1 MSNEINLVIVAA
13 LVFCCLSI
21 FIASFIIIYQ
31 RKQIGFKKKAEEMQ
45 SSFQNELLKTRLEI
59 QEETFRNISQEI
71 HDNIGQA
78 LSFIKLNLNTVD
90 GRLPDDVR
98 DKLIESK
105 NLLSKSIQDLRDI
118 ARSLS
123 PDFMNEI
130 GLTGAIQ
137 QQLQLLEKTGEY
149 KTSLSI
155 DGDVYKN
162 EQQRELVV
170 YRIVQELLNNIM
182 KHADASEVNINMQY
196 HTDKLIISVTDNG
209 KGFDT
214 ELLKAEENNTGLG
227 LRNMLNRM
235 TLISGFITISSK
247 PGTGTTAIIELPRAP
262 NNSIN
267 AEET

>member
-1 MSNEINLVIVAA
+1 MQETNYEVIIVIIAAIAILLFLGVMFLFMATYYNKRKRRMEIE
-13 LVFCCLSI
+13 
-21 FIASFIIIYQ
+21 
-31 RKQIGFKKKAEEMQ
+31 KKEMQ

-130 GLTGAIQ
+130 GLTGAIH

-155 DGDVYKN
+155 DGNVYKN

-247 PGTGTTAIIELPRAP
+247 PGEGTTAIIELPRAP
-262 NNSIN
+262 NN
-267 AEET
+267 